1 MGSACAVGICHQM
14 SSPAPSHPSRPQGSG
29 SSLGAMEP
37 AAAGSVEAGQE
48 PLAPEAGPLAQ
59 GRTNTDLADA
69 APPCPTRSSS
79 LVTPLAHA
87 QRIPG
92 GGLDGLACGRLPG
105 AAVTPPIEQFT
116 VSACRS
122 VTYRVCPAASST
134 HGLARI
140 DQSLHAAGSARP
152 RVRSNPT
159 DPPRDTVAPCSVIA
173 GPYERAPS
181 IASWCT
187 RCSPRTRGHHR
198 AGWEG
203 AAAER

>member
-1 MGSACAVGICHQM
+1 MDAIKRSNGRSMGSACAVGICHQM

-29 SSLGAMEP
+29 SSLGEMEP

-134 HGLARI
+134 HGL
-140 DQSLHAAGSARP
+140 LHASTNHSMLQAQPVPGCGA
-152 RVRSNPT
+152 
-159 DPPRDTVAPCSVIA
+159 
-173 GPYERAPS
+173 
-181 IASWCT
+181 T
-187 RCSPRTRGHHR
+187 RRTRR
-198 AGWEG
+198 ATP
-203 AAAER
+203 